1 MSAGLLVGYGDK
13 LFIEPAP
20 APSMLFPGK
29 VDFRRIV
36 LGERE
41 RAVKRSFSF
50 GSSGHWGHVN
60 SIAAFLP

>member
-36 LGERE
+36 LGER
-41 RAVKRSFSF
+41 AVKRSFSF
-50 GSSGHWGHVN
+50 GSSGHRGHVN